1 MKKYFLLAALALMG
15 SMVFTACGDDDE
27 NTPKDPKEEAP
38 TLVGYWESDK
48 YDYFS
53 DTDAETGD
61 VLFENYAKRYVCL
74 EESGQFS
81 IITANT
87 GFFPSED
94 REETGY
100 TLEEGTFELNES
112 QKLIILTITSV
123 NGEPQEESYTSF
135 YKFDFEDENDGAQG
149 EKLEVPAFVKEQ
161 EDADAIEKAP
171 GFFDKVRSVFN
182 KFNKKK

>member
-81 IITANT
+81 LITANT
-87 GFFPSED
+87 GFFPPED

-112 QKLIILTITSV
+112 QKLIILTITSL

-135 YKFDFEDENDGAQG
+135 YKFDFEDENDPTEVWVAEDYKGAPRIHYESMTKQNFQ
-149 EKLEVPAFVKEQ
+149 KILNA
-161 EDADAIEKAP
+161 AKAT
-171 GFFDKVRSVFN
+171 F
-182 KFNKKK
+182 